1 MEAYAMKNEKL
12 AQDIIQNVG
21 GRENV
26 NYLTHCATRLRFR
39 LQDPA
44 KADLDALK
52 DLNVLQVVNA
62 SGQLQVVI
70 GPNVGD
76 VYDDVMKAGKFDFD
90 SDSATNEEK
99 SDQNT
104 GIVAKVFDIL
114 SGSFTPWIPV
124 FCGSGL
130 IKAFLS
136 IMTMLGW
143 MSAKSGTYAILAA
156 AGNAV
161 FYFLPIL
168 LGVTLA
174 KKLNVSPYIAAT
186 IGAALLEPNFTALIK
201 GTGSAT
207 SFLGI
212 PVVLMS
218 YSTTVIPI
226 LVSIV
231 IYSFLERFLKRFI
244 PSQLHLLFLPLLS
257 LIIMVPLTV
266 MIFGPFGVYVGKGI
280 AAATAWIIA
289 KSPILAGLLIGGFWI
304 PIVVFGLHWAIIP
317 IILSNIATNGSDPI
331 LAIAMGSVW
340 AASGAGLGV
349 LFKTKNAQLKEIAAS
364 GLIPGLLSGVTE
376 PIIYGIFFRYKR
388 SFAYAIAM
396 SAVSGVIAGVL
407 QVKATQ
413 LAGGIFTIPTF
424 NPIWGY
430 ALSAAVAFFG
440 TAALHWIFGFGE
452 KTELASASEKAEHKG
467 PSKEDFK
474 TTNVDT
480 IITSPVEGAIVPVKD
495 INDSVFS
502 SEAMGATVAIDPTS
516 NVVKAPFSGKV
527 IKVFPT
533 LHAIGLLSDGGVE
546 VLIHIGLDTV
556 NLNGEGFTAHV
567 KDNQKIT
574 AGQELISF
582 DVEQIKAKG
591 YDPVVLI
598 IVTNQ
603 NEQQHLKKYAVSNEQ
618 VTAGNKLLE
627 ISNK

>member
-1 MEAYAMKNEKL
+1 M
-12 AQDIIQNVG
+12 
-21 GRENV
+21 
-26 NYLTHCATRLRFR
+26 
-39 LQDPA
+39 
-44 KADLDALK
+44 
-52 DLNVLQVVNA
+52 
-62 SGQLQVVI
+62 
-70 GPNVGD
+70 
-76 VYDDVMKAGKFDFD
+76 
-90 SDSATNEEK
+90 
-99 SDQNT
+99 
-104 GIVAKVFDIL
+104 
-114 SGSFTPWIPV
+114 
-124 FCGSGL
+124 
-130 IKAFLS
+130 
-136 IMTMLGW
+136 
-143 MSAKSGTYAILAA
+143 
-156 AGNAV
+156 
-161 FYFLPIL
+161 
-168 LGVTLA
+168 
-174 KKLNVSPYIAAT
+174 
-186 IGAALLEPNFTALIK
+186 
-201 GTGSAT
+201 
-207 SFLGI
+207 

-257 LIIMVPLTV
+257 LMIMVPLTV

-388 SFAYAIAM
+388 SFAYVIAM
-396 SAVSGVIAGVL
+396 SAISGVIAGVL

-424 NPIWGY
+424 NLIWGY
-430 ALSAAVAFFG
+430 ALSAAVVFFG

-452 KTELASASEKAEHKG
+452 EPELASGKAEQKG
-467 PSKEDFK
+467 SSEEDFK

-480 IITSPVEGAIVPVKD
+480 VITSPVAGVVVPVKD

-502 SEAMGATVAIDPTS
+502 SEAMGATVAVDPSS
-516 NVVKAPFSGKV
+516 NVVKVPFSGKV
-527 IKVFPT
+527 VKVFPT

-546 VLIHIGLDTV
+546 VLIHIGLDAV
-556 NLNGEGFTAHV
+556 NLNGEGFTSHV
-567 KDNQKIT
+567 KDNQKVT
-574 AGQELISF
+574 AGQDLISF

-627 ISNK
+627 INNK

>member
-1 MEAYAMKNEKL
+1 MKNEKL
-12 AQDIIQNVG
+12 AQDIVQKVG

-26 NYLTHCATRLRFR
+26 KYLTHCATRLRFR
-39 LQDPA
+39 LKDPN
-44 KADLDALK
+44 KADMDALK
-52 DLNVLQVVNA
+52 ALNVLQVVNA

-76 VYDDVMKAGKFDFD
+76 VYDDVIKVGKFDFD
-90 SDSATNEEK
+90 SNNSTDDN
-99 SDQNT
+99 SDKNT
-104 GIVAKVFDIL
+104 GIVSKVFDIL

-136 IMTMLGW
+136 IMTMVGW

-168 LGVTLA
+168 LGTTLA

-201 GTGSAT
+201 GTGSTIDFA
-207 SFLGI
+207 GI
-212 PVVLMS
+212 PVVLMN

-226 LVSIV
+226 LVAIV
-231 IYSFLERFLKRFI
+231 IYSFLEKFLKKYI

-280 AAATAWIIA
+280 ATATTWIIA
-289 KSPILAGLLIGGFWI
+289 KSPIIAGLLIGGFWI
-304 PIVVFGLHWAIIP
+304 PIVVFGLHWAVIP

-396 SAVSGVIAGVL
+396 SAISGAIAGSL
-407 QVKATQ
+407 DVKATQ

-424 NPIWGY
+424 KPIWGY
-430 ALSAAVAFFG
+430 ALIAAIAFFG
-440 TAALHWIFGFGE
+440 TAILHWVFGFGE
-452 KTELASASEKAEHKG
+452 DEKL
-467 PSKEDFK
+467 
-474 TTNVDT
+474 VDT
-480 IITSPVEGAIVPVKD
+480 TTETKKENNQYTNEIDTVINSPVEGDVVSLKD
-495 INDSVFS
+495 INDTVFS
-502 SEAMGATVAIDPTS
+502 SEAMGATIAVDPSSTS
-516 NVVKAPFSGKV
+516 IRAPFSGKV

-533 LHAIGLLSDGGVE
+533 LHAIGLVSNEGVE

-556 NLNGEGFTAHV
+556 NLQGEGFTAYV
-567 KDNQKIT
+567 KDNQSIVV
-574 AGQELISF
+574 GQKLISF
-582 DVEQIKAKG
+582 DIENIRAKG
-591 YDPVVLI
+591 YDPVVLTI
-598 IVTNQ
+598 ITNQ
-603 NEQQHLKKYAVSNEQ
+603 ADVQQLKKHANLQQH
-618 VTAGNKLLE
+618 VTTETKLFE
-627 ISNK
+627 ISSK